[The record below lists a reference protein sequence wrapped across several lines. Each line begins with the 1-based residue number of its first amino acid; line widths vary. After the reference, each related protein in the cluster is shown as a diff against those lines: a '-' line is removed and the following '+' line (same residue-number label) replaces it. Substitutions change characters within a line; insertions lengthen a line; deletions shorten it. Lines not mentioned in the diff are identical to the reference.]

1 MYGSDESGCVLKPIG
16 GGATNPLYNVFV
28 GLVEFRFDDGYDELL
43 EYWLLIG

>member
-1 MYGSDESGCVLKPIG
+1 MYGSDESGCVLKPKG
-16 GGATNPLYNVFV
+16 GGATNPLYN